1 MKLIYKKLR
10 KNNNLTIAIFLQICY
25 NSPIKLSGKIMN
37 KLFFITSRKILILL
51 FNALAF
57 PHI

>member
-1 MKLIYKKLR
+1 MKLIYKI
-10 KNNNLTIAIFLQICY
+10 NNKLTIAIFLQICY
-25 NSPIKLSGKIMN
+25 NFTIKLKRKIMN

-51 FNALAF
+51 FDALAF